1 MSDMMNK
8 INVAALENVTGGV
21 KRYVNNKSADYA
33 NVRDAAG
40 LNSKVMFKA
49 PNGADVYTTGKT
61 ITKDGYVWYE
71 ILCNEH
77 PNGWIAGS
85 LIGY

>member
-1 MSDMMNK
+1 MNEK
-8 INVAALENVTGGV
+8 INADALENIVGGA
-21 KRYVNNKSADYA
+21 KRIVDNPASSFT
-33 NVRDAAG
+33 NVREAPG
-40 LNSKVMFKA
+40 LNSKVMFRL
-49 PNGADVYTTGKT
+49 PNGADVYTTGSRV
-61 ITKDGYVWYE
+61 TKDGYVWYE